1 MNAKEFLRQAIWL
14 DKLINS
20 KLEHLE
26 KLEALAQKTTM
37 DLTKEKVTGGNG
49 TTSPMENVVVKIIEL
64 KREINEDIDR
74 LIDLKKE
81 IGKVISNI
89 DNPSY
94 QLILEM
100 RYVNNRDWEEIAEE
114 MNIGIRTLFRLH
126 GKALKELDFKN
137 LTVND
142 TKCH

>member
-26 KLEALAQKTTM
+26 KLEVLAQKTTV
-37 DLTKEKVTGGNG
+37 DLSKEKVTGGNG

-100 RYVNNRDWEEIAEE
+100 RYINNRNWDEIADE
-114 MNIGIRTLFRLH
+114 MGLDKRWLLRLH
-126 GKALKELDFKN
+126 MRALRKIDETLK
-137 LTVND
+137 LA
-142 TKCH
+142 TKRH

>member
-1 MNAKEFLRQAIWL
+1 MMNAKEFLRQAIWL

-26 KLEALAQKTTM
+26 KLEALAQKTTV
-37 DLTKEKVTGGNG
+37 DLSKEKVTGGNG

-100 RYVNNRDWEEIAEE
+100 RYINNRNWDEIADE
-114 MNIGIRTLFRLH
+114 MGLDKRWLLRLH
-126 GKALKELDFKN
+126 MRALRKIDETLK
-137 LTVND
+137 LA
-142 TKCH
+142 TKRH

>member
-26 KLEALAQKTTM
+26 KLEVLAQKTTV
-37 DLTKEKVTGGNG
+37 DLSKEKVSGGNG
-49 TTSPMENVVVKIIEL
+49 STSSMENVVVKIVEL
-64 KREINEDIDR
+64 KKEINNDIDR
-74 LIDLKKE
+74 LIDIKRE
-81 IGKVISNI
+81 ISQIISNI
-89 DNPSY
+89 DDPSH

-114 MNIGIRTLFRLH
+114 IGYDIRWTLKLH
-126 GKALKELDFKN
+126 GRALKEVDEILK
-137 LTVND
+137 TG
-142 TKCH
+142 H

>member
-26 KLEALAQKTTM
+26 KLEALAQKTTV
-37 DLTKEKVTGGNG
+37 DLSKEKVTGGNG

-100 RYVNNRDWEEIAEE
+100 RYINNRNWDEIADE
-114 MNIGIRTLFRLH
+114 MGLDKRWLLRLH
-126 GKALKELDFKN
+126 MRALRKIDETLK
-137 LTVND
+137 LA
-142 TKCH
+142 TKRH